1 MYKHRTACSLAATA
15 LLVTV
20 ISVVSYHGNS
30 NRIFAT
36 GKETVTVDSPDK
48 AYAIW
53 QQKRVKGRTLVLFD
67 SYPHMRGRFN
77 YQGEP
82 QLERSNLVE
91 FSIFKNIIR
100 KIYFIVPDAAWEDFL
115 REKTTK
121 PIRTIPELKNGVSL
135 YNLNGIPMIAT
146 TPSSLP
152 HLSEQALVYIN
163 GGVFDPGEAQELLS
177 RRGITSDIT
186 VIYQGNRK

>member
-1 MYKHRTACSLAATA
+1 MYRNKTACSLAATA
-15 LLVTV
+15 LLAAV
-20 ISVVSYHGNS
+20 ISVANCHGTGS
-30 NRIFAT
+30 RIYAP
-36 GKETVTVDSPDK
+36 GKETVTVDTPEK

-77 YQGEP
+77 YRGEP

-91 FSIFKNIIR
+91 FSIFSNVIR
-100 KIYFIVPDAAWEDFL
+100 KIYFIVPDTAWEEFL
-115 REKTTK
+115 QKDTTK
-121 PIRTIPELKNGVSL
+121 VIKAIPQLKKGVSL
-135 YNLNGIPMIAT
+135 YNLNGMPMIAT

-163 GGVFDPGEAQELLS
+163 GSVFDPVEAQHLLTE
-177 RRGITSDIT
+177 RGITGDIT
-186 VIYQGNRK
+186 VIYQDNRK